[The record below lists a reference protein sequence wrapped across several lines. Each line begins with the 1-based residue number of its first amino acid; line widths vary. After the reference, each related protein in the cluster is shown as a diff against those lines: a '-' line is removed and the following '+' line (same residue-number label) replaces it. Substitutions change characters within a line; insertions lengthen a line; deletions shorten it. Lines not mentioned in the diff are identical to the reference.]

1 MTHPAKPVPAP
12 DRDSLPF
19 WEGVSAGELRVQRCL
34 GCGALRWP
42 ARAICN
48 RCRSFETEW
57 TKLSGAGSVTSWI
70 TTRRGF
76 SPAFEADLPY
86 SVVLVQLAEQDD
98 IQMIGRL
105 SPPEVE
111 PCEGLPVEA
120 VFETVAEGTTLVFW
134 RPVSEGSG
142 ADLD

>member
-1 MTHPAKPVPAP
+1 MSGLPSRPLPVP

-19 WEGVSAGELRVQRCL
+19 WEGVRAGELRVQRCL

-48 RCRSFETEW
+48 RCHSFDVEW
-57 TKLSGAGSVTSWI
+57 IRLGGAGVVKSWI
-70 TTRRGF
+70 KTHRGF
-76 SPAFEADLPY
+76 SPAFEGDLPY

-105 SPPEVE
+105 SAPEIE
-111 PCEGLPVEA
+111 PYEGMRVEA
-120 VFETVAEGTTLVFW
+120 VFAPVAEDVTLVFW
-134 RPVSEGSG
+134 RPVKET
-142 ADLD
+142 